1 MATKKKNTK
10 TETKTLKLFPD
21 QGVLGLIVDVTVTS
35 MLLGSAFIMLM
46 VCIHMAQKITI
57 VVGK

>member
-21 QGVLGLIVDVTVTS
+21 QGLLGLIVDVTITS